1 MDRFFVPPETLT
13 AAEIELD
20 GPLSRRLRSVLR
32 MRRGDIVVL
41 LDGRGYEYEA
51 VLEDV
56 DGASVRARVRER
68 RPGLP
73 EPPVDVVLYQSVIK
87 GDRFDW
93 VLEKGTE
100 LGVTRFVPLI
110 VERSVVRPQSGV
122 SARGERWQRI
132 VTEAAEQC
140 GRSRL
145 PVVAPVTE
153 FDEALAFAAGLCL
166 LPWEEERSLGL
177 RTVLRQEMPSLQAGE
192 RPIVSLFVGPEGG
205 FTEKEVESA
214 RSRGVRVV
222 SLGRRILR
230 SETAGIASVAAVLY
244 ELGELGG

>member
-1 MDRFFVPPETLT
+1 M
-13 AAEIELD
+13 AAEVQLD
-20 GPLSRRLRSVLR
+20 DPLSHRLRSVLR
-32 MRRGDIVVL
+32 MRKGDIVVL

-56 DGASVRARVRER
+56 DGPAVRARVRER

-100 LGVTRFVPLI
+100 LGVTRFVPII
-110 VERSVVRPQSGV
+110 VERSVVRPSSGP

-153 FDEALAFAAGLCL
+153 IADAFASAAGLCL
-166 LPWEEERSLGL
+166 LPWEEESVLGL
-177 RTVLRQEMPSLQAGE
+177 RAALRQEVESLKATE
-192 RPIVSLFVGPEGG
+192 RPIVSLFIGPEGG
-205 FTEKEVESA
+205 FTEKEVRGA

-230 SETAGIASVAAVLY
+230 SETAGIAAVAAVLY

>member
-73 EPPVDVVLYQSVIK
+73 EPPFDVVLYQSVIK

-100 LGVTRFVPLI
+100 LGVARFVPLI
-110 VERSVVRPQSGV
+110 VERSVVRPSSGS

-230 SETAGIASVAAVLY
+230 SETAGIAAVAAVLY

>member
-1 MDRFFVPPETLT
+1 MNRFFVSPETLT
-13 AAEIELD
+13 AAEVELD

-32 MRRGDIVVL
+32 MRKGDIVVL

-68 RPGLP
+68 RPSLP

-110 VERSVVRPQSGV
+110 VERSVVRPHSGA

-153 FDEALAFAAGLCL
+153 FDDALASAAGLCL

-177 RTVLRQEMPSLQAGE
+177 RTVLRQEMESLKATE
-192 RPIVSLFVGPEGG
+192 RPIVSLFIGPEGG

-230 SETAGIASVAAVLY
+230 SETAGIAAVAAVLY

>member
-1 MDRFFVPPETLT
+1 MKRFFVSPETLT

-32 MRRGDIVVL
+32 MRKGDIVVL

-56 DGASVRARVRER
+56 DGPVVRARVRER
-68 RPGLP
+68 RPSLP
-73 EPPVDVVLYQSVIK
+73 EPPLDVVLYQSVIK

-110 VERSVVRPQSGV
+110 VERSVVRPSSGP

-153 FDEALAFAAGLCL
+153 FDDALGSAAGLCL

-177 RTVLRQEMPSLQAGE
+177 RTVLRQEMESLKATE

>member
-1 MDRFFVPPETLT
+1 MDRFFVPPESLM
-13 AAEIELD
+13 AAEVLLD
-20 GPLSRRLRSVLR
+20 GPLSHRLRSVLR
-32 MRRGDIVVL
+32 MRKGDIVVL

-73 EPPVDVVLYQSVIK
+73 ESPVDVVLYQSVIK

-110 VERSVVRPQSGV
+110 VERSVVRPSSGP

-145 PVVAPVTE
+145 PVVAPVSQ
-153 FDEALAFAAGLCL
+153 FDDALASAAGLCL

-177 RTVLRQEMPSLQAGE
+177 RTVLRQEMESLKAME
-192 RPIVSLFVGPEGG
+192 RPIVSLFIGPEGG